1 MWRMKVSP
9 MAGLRGAPRLAGLKW
24 ARKRKSLRGAG
35 QEGAGRAQRSLCFS
49 FQFLGSLR
57 LPWRGREGPHA
68 GVSSPPPPRGLRA
81 PQFGGGVPTP
91 HPCLWLT
98 PGPATPASLLPL
110 GHPKLLPPRGL
121 CPRSAPPT
129 PGTISRISGSPS
141 LVPSGFCSK
150 GTASKRPFLIC
161 SRETAKL
168 HASPPRLPVFIQMD
182 VLRSSCFYNVSL
194 YRNAGPGRARA
205 WPHPPG
211 WRPAG
216 RAAWGPCP
224 WEGARASGARRQ
236 VCVTEPVA
244 VGTGLE

>member
-1 MWRMKVSP
+1 MWRMKLSP

-35 QEGAGRAQRSLCFS
+35 QEGAGRVQRSLCFS

-57 LPWRGREGPHA
+57 LPRRGREGPHA
-68 GVSSPPPPRGLRA
+68 GMSSPPPPRGLRA
-81 PQFGGGVPTP
+81 PQFGGGDAHPPPLSLADPRPLHTGLSAAPGTP
-91 HPCLWLT
+91 QAAPA
-98 PGPATPASLLPL
+98 PGPLPSE
-110 GHPKLLPPRGL
+110 R
-121 CPRSAPPT
+121 PPT

-168 HASPPRLPVFIQMD
+168 HASPPRFPVFIQMD

-194 YRNAGPGRARA
+194 YRNAGRGRAGA

-216 RAAWGPCP
+216 LARSFYTWTVAAPLGDRVRGRARG
-224 WEGARASGARRQ
+224 RQ
-236 VCVTEPVA
+236 VHACRCV
-244 VGTGLE
+244 